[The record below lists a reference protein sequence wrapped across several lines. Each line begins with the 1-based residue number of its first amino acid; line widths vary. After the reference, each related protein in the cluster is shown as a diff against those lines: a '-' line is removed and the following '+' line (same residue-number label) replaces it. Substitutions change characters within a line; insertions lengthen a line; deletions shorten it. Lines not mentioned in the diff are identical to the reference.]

1 MFTFGFSPII
11 DLDDARL
18 FAQQFQPEEDRPT
31 LRRIA
36 RASALCHHNLVWCLD
51 ASRFTVRSQRDLDV
65 QYKVASAE
73 RNHLN
78 RFIKAKK
85 LNKRMVLDYLQGRDP
100 RKFHPLYHAPL
111 VPTFA
116 GVIDIFE
123 LKRLEK
129 IKLEIKQSQG
139 GLYVAIVQLYDR
151 GSSVE
156 QVHLKTEMKG
166 NFYRN

>member
-1 MFTFGFSPII
+1 MFTFGCSPII

-73 RNHLN
+73 SN

-123 LKRLEK
+123 LKRREK

-166 NFYRN
+166 NFYRS